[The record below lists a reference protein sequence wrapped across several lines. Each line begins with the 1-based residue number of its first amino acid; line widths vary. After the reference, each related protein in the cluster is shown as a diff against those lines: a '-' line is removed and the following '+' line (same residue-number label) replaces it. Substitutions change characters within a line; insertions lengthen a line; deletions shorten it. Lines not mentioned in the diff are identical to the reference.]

1 MRTFWSTAAG
11 STFPISYLATRV
23 PKRGSFIPSYYF
35 HRGWLTCLELIGPSL
50 EKVYP
55 SRGGS
60 SSTRV
65 RSHVKRN
72 EVRTGL
78 MSSNS
83 PFSQKNQP
91 KIFFSQ
97 KKIHHEYC
105 CLADSS

>member
-55 SRGGS
+55 SQSRHEVGP
-60 SSTRV
+60 V
-65 RSHVKRN
+65 RHGYGA
-72 EVRTGL
+72 T
-78 MSSNS
+78 
-83 PFSQKNQP
+83 
-91 KIFFSQ
+91 
-97 KKIHHEYC
+97 
-105 CLADSS
+105 